1 MQSERGPGGPP
12 APGAPLSNHLN
23 RAGEAHMVDVGPKAP
38 TARRAVAEAEV
49 KLGPETLERLRRG
62 DAPKGDVFAA
72 ARIAGIQGAKRTS
85 ELIPLCHPV
94 SLTRVEVALAFAE
107 GGVTIT
113 AAAEAFD
120 RTGVEMEAMVA
131 ASVAALTL
139 YDMLKGIE
147 RGISYSVRLVEKS
160 GGRSGTWRPEP
171 PPGGPPGG

>member
-1 MQSERGPGGPP
+1 MQSERGPG

-23 RAGEAHMVDVGPKAP
+23 EAGEAHMVDVGPKAP
-38 TARRAVAEAEV
+38 TSRRARAEARV
-49 KLGPETLERLRRG
+49 QLSAETLERLRR
-62 DAPKGDVFAA
+62 DDTPKGDVLAV

-94 SLTRVEVALAFAE
+94 SLTGVEIGLEIAPW
-107 GGVTIT
+107 GVLVT
-113 AAAEAFD
+113 ATAEAFD
-120 RTGVEMEAMVA
+120 RTGVEMEAMTA

-147 RGISYSVRLVEKS
+147 RGISYSVRLVEKT

-171 PPGGPPGG
+171 EPSDGA